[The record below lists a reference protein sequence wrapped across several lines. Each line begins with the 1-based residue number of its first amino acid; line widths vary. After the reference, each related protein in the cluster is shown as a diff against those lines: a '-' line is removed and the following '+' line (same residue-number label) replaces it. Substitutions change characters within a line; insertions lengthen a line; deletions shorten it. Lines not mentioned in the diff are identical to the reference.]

1 MESETADIKVN
12 LTREELELILGFLSA
27 RRIYIPY
34 GEKWGYSFWQ
44 PYMDKMLHKIESA
57 LEAIE

>member
-1 MESETADIKVN
+1 MESEAADIKVN
-12 LTREELELILGFLSA
+12 LTREELDLIRGFLSA

-34 GEKWGYSFWQ
+34 GEKWGYTFWQ
-44 PYMDKMLHKIESA
+44 PYMEKMLHKIESA

>member
-1 MESETADIKVN
+1 MEVEAADIKVN
-12 LTREELELILGFLSA
+12 LTREELELIQKFLSA

-34 GEKWGYSFWQ
+34 GEKWGYTFWQ
-44 PYMDKMLHKIESA
+44 PYMEKMLHKIESA